1 MIEPQRKFLKYE
13 ILKFSRL
20 GTACRTSITVARE
33 GPPRAQVRGCVRSA
47 SVHRRSSP
55 PMGALHVCDV
65 MGILEEIPV
74 SPSKKGASFWERF
87 TLGVGW
93 QNGAKPEYTRGMIRN
108 FEFLL
113 KSPTQKRPEIH
124 RMLMR
129 RCKNQP
135 CRKRRRGKAVWS
147 SEQAQSNI
155 PPPPFSTGKVTKT
168 PKNRLWKYESIE

>member
-65 MGILEEIPV
+65 MGILEETPL
-74 SPSKKGASFWERF
+74 SPSKKGASF
-87 TLGVGW
+87 
-93 QNGAKPEYTRGMIRN
+93 
-108 FEFLL
+108 
-113 KSPTQKRPEIH
+113 
-124 RMLMR
+124 
-129 RCKNQP
+129 
-135 CRKRRRGKAVWS
+135 
-147 SEQAQSNI
+147 
-155 PPPPFSTGKVTKT
+155 
-168 PKNRLWKYESIE
+168 